1 VLYENSQFPYHSPL
15 LLAFS
20 SLLLLIAERTDMNL
34 YGISEIHIGAEAM
47 GEGLGKQAKVLTDT
61 QVRRVL
67 VEVSE
72 PATPSATA

>member
-1 VLYENSQFPYHSPL
+1 
-15 LLAFS
+15 
-20 SLLLLIAERTDMNL
+20 MNL
-34 YGISEIHIGAEAM
+34 YGASEIHIGAEAM